1 MCTPMHLDV
10 TSTGQPISAFLRA
23 CAGRSIDLSG
33 SGGGPSPL
41 QVIPAQ
47 WRQLSGSLTKFAAEL
62 PSIESSFEPE
72 GDELV
77 QSFRHTIYD
86 AVELFD
92 SYTALLPGKM
102 SPKDA
107 VEKRR
112 LREYA
117 ATAKRLRDFAGKV
130 CNRCKHNGAQLKFLW
145 ARSPVNGRT
154 GARLLVSSYAEEN
167 ALLRDDTIHKGRMAG
182 MGLVRLGQQLGHNL
196 LRVDRAAGGLIEGW
210 PDGDGLPLATID
222 PTLPVGPA
230 LRLLADLRA
239 TRHADE
245 AASHDGM
252 VFEGDHIELV
262 RVGAESLGANVSMR
276 AKLTVEAGTTR
287 YSVA

>member
-1 MCTPMHLDV
+1 MHLDL
-10 TSTGQPISAFLRA
+10 TSDGQPTSAFLRA

-33 SGGGPSPL
+33 SAGGPNPL
-41 QVIPAQ
+41 QVVPAQ
-47 WRQLSGSLTKFAAEL
+47 WRQLSGSLTRFAAEL
-62 PSIESSFEPE
+62 TRVEGSFEPE

-77 QSFRHTIYD
+77 QFFRQTVYD

-92 SYTALLPGKM
+92 GYSALLPERLA
-102 SPKDA
+102 SKDA
-107 VEKRR
+107 VGKPR

-145 ARSPVNGRT
+145 ARSLASGLT
-154 GARLLVSSYAEEN
+154 GARLLVSSYAEGN
-167 ALLRDDTIHKGRMAG
+167 ALLRDDTIHEGRMAG

-196 LRVDRAAGGLIEGW
+196 LRVDRAAGGLIDDW

-222 PTLPVGPA
+222 STLSVGPA
-230 LRLLADLRA
+230 LRSIAALRA

-245 AASHDGM
+245 AVNHEGYI
-252 VFEGDHIELV
+252 FEDDRVELI

-276 AKLTVEAGTTR
+276 ANLTVEAGTTR
-287 YSVA
+287 YSIA

>member
-1 MCTPMHLDV
+1 MHLDL
-10 TSTGQPISAFLRA
+10 TSDGQPTSAFLRA

-33 SGGGPSPL
+33 SAGGPNPL
-41 QVIPAQ
+41 QVVPAQ
-47 WRQLSGSLTKFAAEL
+47 WRQLNGSLTRFAAEL
-62 PSIESSFEPE
+62 TRVEGSFEPA
-72 GDELV
+72 GDELI
-77 QSFRHTIYD
+77 QCFRQTVYD

-92 SYTALLPGKM
+92 GYTALLPGRLT
-102 SPKDA
+102 PTDA
-107 VEKRR
+107 VGKRR

-145 ARSPVNGRT
+145 ARSPANGRT
-154 GARLLVSSYAEEN
+154 GARLLVSSYTEDN
-167 ALLRDDTIHKGRMAG
+167 ALLRDDTIHEGRLAG

-196 LRVDRAAGGLIEGW
+196 LRVDRAAGGLIDDW

-222 PTLPVGPA
+222 PTLPIGPA
-230 LRLLADLRA
+230 LRALAALRA

-245 AASHDGM
+245 AANHDGL
-252 VFEGDHIELV
+252 VFTGDRIELV

-287 YSVA
+287 YSIA